1 MLRARLAAMQNQL
14 VVARTIEPLEI
25 TTRCVGIGT
34 RVTLR
39 RANDGGT
46 RTMTFLGPWDAAIEN
61 GIFNYQAPLSQ
72 QLMGRN
78 AGDSL
83 TIALDDGQEAE
94 WTVERIEAG
103 L

>member
-1 MLRARLAAMQNQL
+1 MLS
-14 VVARTIEPLEI
+14 
-25 TTRCVGIGT
+25 
-34 RVTLR
+34 
-39 RANDGGT
+39 
-46 RTMTFLGPWDAAIEN
+46 PWDAAIEN

-78 AGDSL
+78 TGDSL
-83 TIALDDGQEAE
+83 TIALDDGHEAE